1 MVMGLLEKMRK
12 NRQSAKSGVEWLLD
26 GWDFGL
32 SGWFV
37 GLNLKYLLLGSHW
50 PLSRGGRFLHSE
62 GDFAS
67 LRPLL
72 RSKTGYYYYF
82 PFSTGIG
89 GAKQSQWSGETCQ
102 PYLPQWVYGPNS
114 HTSRYN

>member
-37 GLNLKYLLLGSHW
+37 GLNLKYLLVHQT
-50 PLSRGGRFLHSE
+50 LSRFL
-62 GDFAS
+62 AS
-67 LRPLL
+67 LHAML
-72 RSKTGYYYYF
+72 RSK
-82 PFSTGIG
+82 
-89 GAKQSQWSGETCQ
+89 
-102 PYLPQWVYGPNS
+102 
-114 HTSRYN
+114 